1 MLIVRALE
9 AGFWPHV
16 PTGPDGEYKRTLAVA
31 GVRGRWCVNGVGV
44 DVWPGLVLGFE
55 DATSAQFFKA
65 SEKAWLP
72 IVEVG
77 SILAFHADSDAL
89 YFVNQ
94 GQAEIVSQQ
103 EAQAI
108 FEQAKAAA
116 EAKRLDPLD
125 ALDAPAPKLKMVK
138 SDKVRGRI

>member
-16 PTGPDGEYKRTLAVA
+16 PTGPNGEYKRTLAVA
-31 GVRGRWCVNGVGV
+31 GVSARWCVNGKGV
-44 DVWPGLVLGFE
+44 DVFPGLVLGFE
-55 DATSAQFFKA
+55 EASAAQFFKA

-77 SILAFHADSDAL
+77 SILAFHDDTDAL

-94 GQAEIVSQQ
+94 GQAELVSQQ

-108 FEQAKAAA
+108 FAQAQAAAAA
-116 EAKRLDPLD
+116 ERVD
-125 ALDAPAPKLKMVK
+125 ALDAPAPATKLKVVK
-138 SDKVRGRI
+138 SDKARGRV

>member
-16 PTGPDGEYKRTLAVA
+16 PAGPDGEYKRTLAVA
-31 GVRGRWCVNGVGV
+31 GVSARWCVNGKGV
-44 DVWPGLVLGFE
+44 DVFPGLVLGFE
-55 DATSAQFFKA
+55 EASAAQFFKA

-77 SILAFHADSDAL
+77 SILAFHDNSDAM
-89 YFVNQ
+89 YFVKQ
-94 GQAEIVSQQ
+94 GMAELLTQE

-108 FEQAKAAA
+108 FAQARAAA
-116 EAKRLDPLD
+116 EAEKVDVP
-125 ALDAPAPKLKMVK
+125 DAPAAKLKVVK
-138 SDKVRGRI
+138 SNKVRGRV